1 MTKIKIQYKK
11 PLNGFLQKIVL
22 TTLLTAT
29 SLLAI
34 TNMEV
39 AQKADKI
46 TDGFES
52 SIAKTE
58 MVLVN
63 ASGQKSVREL
73 EMKTLEGENGD
84 KTISTFLTPADV
96 KGTKTLTHEHVD
108 RDDDQWL
115 YLPALKRVKRIASSN
130 KSGSFMGSE
139 FSYEDIGNQNYK
151 KFTYDDGLEE
161 VDLNG
166 VKCYKGMRVPKE
178 ENSGYTKEISWVS
191 KDKFLLLRV
200 DYYDRKKE
208 LLKTAIFSD
217 YKLIDGV
224 WRVGKIEMKN
234 YQNDKSTV
242 LIWKEDKVHAGL
254 TDREFTKRILKR

>member
-1 MTKIKIQYKK
+1 MKKI
-11 PLNGFLQKIVL
+11 LL

-29 SLLAI
+29 SLMAL
-34 TNMEV
+34 TNMEI
-39 AQKADKI
+39 AEKSDKV
-46 TDGFES
+46 TDGFGS
-52 SIAKTE
+52 SIAQTE
-58 MVLVN
+58 MVLIN
-63 ASGQKSVREL
+63 ASGQESIRQM

-151 KFTYDDGLEE
+151 KFTYDEKVEE
-161 VDLNG
+161 VELNG
-166 VKCYKGMRVPKE
+166 VKCYKGVRIPTDA
-178 ENSGYTKEISWVS
+178 NSGYTKQISWVAMDS
-191 KDKFLLLRV
+191 FLLQKV
-200 DYYDRKKE
+200 EYYDRKSE

-217 YKLIDGV
+217 YREIEGI
-224 WRVGKIEMKN
+224 WRVGKIVMKN
-234 YQNDKSTV
+234 HQNDKSTV
-242 LIWKEDKVHAGL
+242 LIWKDEKVKAGL
-254 TDREFTKRILKR
+254 TEKEFNKRVLKQ

>member
-1 MTKIKIQYKK
+1 MKKILI
-11 PLNGFLQKIVL
+11 

-29 SLLAI
+29 TLMAI
-34 TNMEV
+34 TNIEI
-39 AQKADKI
+39 AQKSDKI

-52 SIAKTE
+52 SISQTE
-58 MVLVN
+58 MILIN

-73 EMKTLEGENGD
+73 EMKTLEGEDGD

-96 KGTKTLTHEHVD
+96 KGTKTLGHEHLE

-115 YLPALKRVKRIASSN
+115 YLPALKRVKRIASRN

-151 KFTYDDGLEE
+151 KYTYGDKIEE
-161 VDLNG
+161 VELNG
-166 VKCYKGMRVPKE
+166 IKCYKGSRIPKDK
-178 ENSGYTKEISWVS
+178 NSGYTKQVSWVA
-191 KDKFLLLRV
+191 KDTFLLQQIE
-200 DYYDRKKE
+200 YYDRKSE

-217 YKLIDGV
+217 YKEIDGV

-234 YQNDKSTV
+234 HQNDKSTV
-242 LIWKEDKVHAGL
+242 LIWKEDKVKVGL
-254 TDREFTKRILKR
+254 TAKEFNKRVLKQ

>member
-1 MTKIKIQYKK
+1 MVTPTKNKGLKMKNI
-11 PLNGFLQKIVL
+11 LL
-22 TTLLTAT
+22 TTLLSISTAMA
-29 SLLAI
+29 L
-34 TNMEV
+34 TNIEI
-39 AQKADKI
+39 AQKSDQV

-52 SIAKTE
+52 SIAQTE
-58 MVLVN
+58 MVLIN
-63 ASGQKSVREL
+63 ASGQQSVRQL

-115 YLPALKRVKRIASSN
+115 YLPALKRIKRIASSN

-139 FSYEDIGNQNYK
+139 FSYEDIGNQNYN
-151 KFTYDDGLEE
+151 KFTYANKVEE

-166 VKCYKGMRVPKE
+166 VKCYKGDRVPKDK
-178 ENSGYTKEISWVS
+178 NSGYTKQISWVS
-191 KDKFLLLRV
+191 MDNFLLLRV
-200 DYYDRKKE
+200 DYYDRKSE
-208 LLKTAIFSD
+208 LLKTASFSD
-217 YKLIDGV
+217 YKQIEGV

-242 LIWKEDKVHAGL
+242 LTWKEQKIHAGL
-254 TDREFTKRILKR
+254 TAKEFNKRVLKQ